1 MLKKL
6 KLRRDKKMNM
16 RNIDIPKILNGKTM
30 TGRDVSFRIRIRNNH
45 NFLSTRKYGSFGKAD
60 IKKVFIKKIG
70 DLTANEIKMLGYSSI
85 DEYLAEP
92 FNKGLTVDSE
102 KKWIIWSNFRPNW
115 EVIDKIGILRK

>member
-1 MLKKL
+1 
-6 KLRRDKKMNM
+6 M

-30 TGRDVSFRIRIRNNH
+30 TGRDVSFRIKIRNNH

-102 KKWIIWSNFRPNW
+102 KK
-115 EVIDKIGILRK
+115 

>member
-1 MLKKL
+1 
-6 KLRRDKKMNM
+6 
-16 RNIDIPKILNGKTM
+16 
-30 TGRDVSFRIRIRNNH
+30 
-45 NFLSTRKYGSFGKAD
+45 
-60 IKKVFIKKIG
+60 
-70 DLTANEIKMLGYSSI
+70 MLGYSSI

>member
-1 MLKKL
+1 
-6 KLRRDKKMNM
+6 MNM
-16 RNIDIPKILNGKTM
+16 RNIDIPKILNGKVM
-30 TGRDVSFRIRIRNNH
+30 TGRDVSFRIRIRNDH
-45 NFLSTRKYGSFGKAD
+45 NFLSTRKYGAFGMAD

-102 KKWIIWSNFRPNW
+102 KKWIIWNNFRPNW